1 MELQT
6 RPMADLAAADS
17 APSIAELAA
26 LHGDLSK
33 LNSDQRMQYY
43 GEVCRSVGLNPL
55 TRPFSFIN
63 LNGKLTLYASKD
75 ATDQLRRIYNISI
88 DKPQIDYVDE
98 WVIVTVVARDP
109 HGRTDSDVGVV
120 GRKDMKGDFGNVLMK
135 AITKAKRRATLS
147 ICGLGMLDESELH
160 AIPDAQP
167 AHIDFET
174 GEIVQP
180 ARSAVRK
187 QQTADRADRLRQAL
201 QELMDVA
208 HKVGIDADEYDIAV
222 MDAQQ
227 LTDLGKAVR
236 ANLVARIE
244 AMAEDAIDFDLP
256 SGWQQ
261 FKAQQLD
268 ALVTDLIAAIAHANE
283 IVEGEIVQGEAL

>member
-6 RPMADLAAADS
+6 RPVADLAAADS

-88 DKPQIDYVDE
+88 DKPEIDYVGEE

-135 AITKAKRRATLS
+135 AITKAKRRVTLS

-167 AHIDFET
+167 VHIDYET
-174 GEIVQP
+174 GEIIQQARPQP
-180 ARSAVRK
+180 K
-187 QQTADRADRLRQAL
+187 QAADRADRLRQAL
-201 QELMDVA
+201 QELMLVA
-208 HKVGIDADEYDIAV
+208 AKVGIEFDEYDIDV
-222 MDAQQ
+222 MDTQQ

-244 AMAEDAIDFDLP
+244 GMAEDAIDYDLP
-256 SGWQQ
+256 EGWQQ
-261 FKAQQLD
+261 FKAAQLD

>member
-1 MELQT
+1 MELTT

-88 DKPQIDYVDE
+88 DKPEIDYVGEE

-135 AITKAKRRATLS
+135 AITKAKRRVTLS

-167 AHIDFET
+167 VHIDYDT
-174 GEIVQP
+174 GEIIQQ
-180 ARSAVRK
+180 ARPQSKA
-187 QQTADRADRLRQAL
+187 APSADRLRTAL
-201 QELMDVA
+201 QELLNVA
-208 HKVGIDADEYDIAV
+208 AKVGITFDEYDITV

-236 ANLVARIE
+236 TTLVARIE
-244 AMAEDAIDFDLP
+244 DMAEDAIDYDLP
-256 SGWQQ
+256 EGWQQ
-261 FKAQQLD
+261 FKAVQLD

-283 IVEGEIVQGEAL
+283 IVEGEVVQSEAL